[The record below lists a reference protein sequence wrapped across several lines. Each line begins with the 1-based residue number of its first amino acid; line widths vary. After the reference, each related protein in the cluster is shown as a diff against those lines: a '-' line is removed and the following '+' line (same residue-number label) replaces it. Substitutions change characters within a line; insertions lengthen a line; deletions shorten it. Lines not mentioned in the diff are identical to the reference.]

1 MSVHGGVPGC
11 WCIVASS
18 AGVDGAADISVD
30 GGVCGA
36 SNSTAQSSVHCGV
49 SGAWSIAASPG
60 GVDGA
65 ADIADG
71 GKVPTRPE
79 AEEAAAVFEVAERLP
94 SLPW

>member
-1 MSVHGGVPGC
+1 MSLHGGVFGC
-11 WCIVASS
+11 AYIVASS
-18 AGVDGAADISVD
+18 AGFDGAADISVD

-36 SNSTAQSSVHCGV
+36 SSCTAQSSPLGV